1 MVSETHVGHVPVE
14 GGHHPAKPEPEL
26 GRCEIRML
34 RLSSFCHSVMLRR
47 KERKKMILIKEPTKL
62 GYHKGRR
69 KMTAATVKR
78 MKWKMNKI
86 KKPEKLMLKRITRKT
101 ED

>member
-47 KERKKMILIKEPTKL
+47 KERKKMILIKEPTKIRIS
-62 GYHKGRR
+62 KGE
-69 KMTAATVKR
+69 
-78 MKWKMNKI
+78 
-86 KKPEKLMLKRITRKT
+86 KKDDSSYSE
-101 ED
+101 EDEMEDEQDKEAGEANAKKDN